1 MATRLCAIA
10 GGGSQVARDLIGRLE
25 ESGWEVSAVDVD
37 DYDLRDPAHAQ
48 RWADS
53 LERADALVHLVGGWR
68 GGALIDETPEEDL
81 ALLDELLIR
90 TVRNTT
96 RAFAPKLRES
106 GGRFVLVS
114 SKQAQNPDAK
124 NAAYAASKAYA
135 ESWTLALARDLG
147 EHGGAANI
155 VVVNAIGD
163 DKPSFTPAAHLA
175 AVIAG
180 LLSETGSRM
189 NGQRLS
195 LHG

>member
-1 MATRLCAIA
+1 MIAIA
-10 GGGSQVARDLIGRLE
+10 GGGSQVAKELIAKLDGR
-25 ESGWEVSAVDVD
+25 EVSAVDVD
-37 DYDLRDPAHAQ
+37 DYDLLDPAQAQ
-48 RWADS
+48 QWADS
-53 LERADALVHLVGGWR
+53 LDRVDGLVHLVGGWR
-68 GGALIDETPEEDL
+68 GGALLDETPDDDI
-81 ALLDELLIR
+81 ALLDDLLIR

-114 SKQAQNPDAK
+114 SKQAQDPDAK
-124 NAAYAASKAYA
+124 NAAYAAAKAYA
-135 ESWTLALARDLG
+135 EAWTLAFAKDLG
-147 EHGGAANI
+147 EHGGTANV

-175 AVIAG
+175 NAIAY
-180 LLSETGSRM
+180 LLSDEGARM

>member
-1 MATRLCAIA
+1 MIAIA
-10 GGGSQVARDLIGRLE
+10 GGGSQVAKELIAKLNGR
-25 ESGWEVSAVDVD
+25 EVSAVDVD
-37 DYDLRDPAHAQ
+37 DYDLLDPAHAKA
-48 RWADS
+48 WADS
-53 LERADALVHLVGGWR
+53 LDRVEGLVHLVGGWR
-68 GGALIDETPEEDL
+68 GGALLDETPDDDV
-81 ALLDELLIR
+81 ALLDDLLIR

-114 SKQAQNPDAK
+114 SKQAQDPDAK

-135 ESWTLALARDLG
+135 EAWTLAFAKDLG
-147 EHGGAANI
+147 EHGGTANV

-175 AVIAG
+175 AGIAY
-180 LLSETGSRM
+180 LLSDEGARM
-189 NGQRLS
+189 NGQRLA